1 MRLPFLGG
9 LRGSRFPNACD
20 LRSFVPRGATPHP
33 LPRDGPQHVHSK
45 RDAPF
50 LPGCGPGNHSLDMN
64 GQVRWHLVGTS
75 SHLDPEPTGH
85 TQVPTPGVPVGT
97 VQTAPSS
104 LQRSQMRPQG
114 TLEAESEAGQGLLLR
129 GRSLSLPDAGA
140 RKGGAVGAPLSTGI
154 ELD

>member
-20 LRSFVPRGATPHP
+20 LRSFVPCGAVPPHP
-33 LPRDGPQHVHSK
+33 PREGPQHAHSK

-50 LPGCGPGNHSLDMN
+50 LPGCGPGNRGQDMN

-97 VQTAPSS
+97 VQTAPCS

-114 TLEAESEAGQGLLLR
+114 RLEAESEAGQGLLLR
-129 GRSLSLPDAGA
+129 GRSLSLPDARA
-140 RKGGAVGAPLSTGI
+140 REGGAVGTPLSTGI